1 MSDVA
6 NSHFTVNGE
15 YMSAGRQQ
23 NHLKMYVIQMITDSL
38 TEKINARIS
47 R

>member
-15 YMSAGRQQ
+15 YMSAGRRQ
-23 NHLKMYVIQMITDSL
+23 NHLKMYVKQMIMDFL
-38 TEKINARIS
+38 TVRVNAQINL
-47 R
+47 